1 MYLCVKRT
9 TLILENAVMD
19 AIKRES
25 HAAGV
30 DMSQLVN
37 EFLRQGLI
45 QKRAKPKHLPSLPV
59 FKMGKPHFN
68 LADRDALERAMES

>member
-9 TLILENAVMD
+9 TLILENAVID

-25 HAAGV
+25 HAEGV

-37 EFLRQGLI
+37 EFLRQGLM
-45 QKRAKPKHLPSLPV
+45 QKRSKPKHLPSLPA
-59 FKMGKPHFN
+59 FKMGKPHCN

>member
-1 MYLCVKRT
+1 MFLCVKRT

-19 AIKRES
+19 AIKKKS
-25 HAAGV
+25 LADGV

-45 QKRAKPKHLPSLPV
+45 QKKSKPKNQSFPPV
-59 FKMGKPHFN
+59 FNMGKPHFN

>member
-1 MYLCVKRT
+1 MKRT

-19 AIKRES
+19 AIKKQS
-25 HAAGV
+25 LAAGV
-30 DMSQLVN
+30 DMSELVN

-45 QKRAKPKHLPSLPV
+45 QKRTKPKQQPSLPV
-59 FKMGKPHFN
+59 FNMGKPHFN